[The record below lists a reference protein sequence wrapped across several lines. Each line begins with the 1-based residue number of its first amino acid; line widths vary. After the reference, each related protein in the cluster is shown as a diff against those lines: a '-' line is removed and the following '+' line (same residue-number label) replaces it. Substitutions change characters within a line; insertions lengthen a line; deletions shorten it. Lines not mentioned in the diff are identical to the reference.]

1 MLAQLYPRQAAKRM
15 QQAATIAKAELEF
28 VKYVHGVESEE
39 YLNMLIEA
47 GKLLLQLQPQTK
59 KITEMSLKFLKEAT
73 EHALFE
79 EKKSAE
85 QKSQLII
92 LVAMSS
98 ILSGKVDESL
108 TYIFKGIDS
117 YKEVFEPLWFAEAS
131 LGVMGLAIL
140 IGISLFK
147 FDLEQFYMHSKPFA
161 AGWQSLGHRCELV

>member
-1 MLAQLYPRQAAKRM
+1 M
-15 QQAATIAKAELEF
+15 ELEF

-85 QKSQLII
+85 QKSSKI
-92 LVAMSS
+92 A
-98 ILSGKVDESL
+98 
-108 TYIFKGIDS
+108 
-117 YKEVFEPLWFAEAS
+117 YKIVN
-131 LGVMGLAIL
+131 
-140 IGISLFK
+140 
-147 FDLEQFYMHSKPFA
+147 
-161 AGWQSLGHRCELV
+161 